1 MVMFSGLGTNHCTNS
16 SCSSGGKTLAT
27 RGAKLV
33 RMILGVNSANV
44 VLKPLTTEKNSH
56 VLLTGSAIHPVSD
69 RAAREQTC
77 MTTIEA

>member
-1 MVMFSGLGTNHCTNS
+1 MLEM
-16 SCSSGGKTLAT
+16 

-33 RMILGVNSANV
+33 RAILGVNSCSV
-44 VLKPLTTEKNSH
+44 VLKPRTTVKNSH
-56 VLLTGSAIHPVSD
+56 VLLTGSAIHPFSD